1 MDKRMV
7 LPAVL
12 GLAVLAGSVWAQ
24 EERRGERGKGEPGA
38 RGEQRRGEPGQP
50 GGGPGGPP
58 MGEGRGPG
66 EMRPMGGQADVPPQ
80 LAEFLEQFDPRRL
93 EELRRARV
101 MEPDRFR
108 DMIGRAFEDMRRLER
123 IKREDPK
130 RYELLLRQ
138 RELDRQTFELARQL
152 REGDAAKKDEAKAKL
167 KAALADLFDLREDE
181 REQEI
186 SEMTERLERMK
197 DTARLRRENKD
208 AIVENRLKEMT
219 GENEHLRW

>member
-1 MDKRMV
+1 MDKRTV
-7 LPAVL
+7 LAAML
-12 GLAVLAGSVWAQ
+12 GLAVLAGSAWAQ

-58 MGEGRGPG
+58 APPGEGRGPG
-66 EMRPMGGQADVPPQ
+66 EMRGQPDLPPQ
-80 LAEFLEQFDPRRL
+80 LVEFLNEFDPRRL
-93 EELRRARV
+93 EELRRARA
-101 MEPDRFR
+101 MEPERFR

-130 RYELLLRQ
+130 RFEAIQRQ
-138 RELDRQTFELARQL
+138 RELERQTFELARMA
-152 REGDAAKKDEAKAKL
+152 READAAKKDEAKAKL

-186 SEMTERLERMK
+186 SELTVHLERMK